1 MEPSKNQTPY
11 RRILME
17 KVRCPECG
25 KLMTLRNLQHRHKCK
40 TLGLPPEKLERM
52 RAKATGTAIEAHA
65 TRITKLRGPT
75 ANK

>member
-1 MEPSKNQTPY
+1 MEPSKNQAPY

-25 KLMTLRNLQHRHKCK
+25 KLMTIRNLQHRHNLM
-40 TLGLPPEKLERM
+40 TLGLPPEQLECM

-65 TRITKLRGPT
+65 TRMTKLRGPT
-75 ANK
+75 ATE